1 MSASFASNFSSHR
14 STKSLSTGLPVRKL
28 GLIIKREYLTRIKTK
43 SFIIGTILVP
53 LIGLAF
59 CLLIIFLVNH
69 KPTHTMRL
77 VIVDNSGTL
86 AQSITQG
93 LDAKLEN
100 GQPEFNI
107 VETIARPASPD
118 AVQQNLRARINAE
131 KIDAYLWIPRDPK
144 DSFELHMR
152 NPDNFSLIGPLSGA
166 VDQAVISARLSERGI
181 HLDDI
186 KAVLHGTDLKLMKI
200 SETGEAEEKG
210 QSIAIAVALVI
221 LLYAALL
228 MYGIITMRSVL
239 EEKTTRTMEVLIS
252 AVRPFELLCGKI
264 LGVAAAAFTQFAI
277 WMISTALLFT
287 YGALAAAGMGTGSA
301 LSGVHIPISLVLY
314 AGIFFFGG
322 YFLYSAMFA
331 AIGSACSNDQD
342 AQQLQW
348 VAMAPLGFCIVIY
361 SVVLHRPHFHHFRRS
376 LRDPVLFAC
385 ADVAAHFVAD
395 AARVAD
401 HPCSGPALSHH
412 HRLDLRFRK
421 NLSRRNPDVRQA
433 PLPSRNVPLAPL
445 LLECWPYSSPAP
457 VPGFRSAG

>member
-1 MSASFASNFSSHR
+1 M
-14 STKSLSTGLPVRKL
+14 RKL

-221 LLYAALL
+221 LLYTALL

-252 AVRPFELLCGKI
+252 AVRPFELLTGKI
-264 LGVAAAAFTQFAI
+264 LGVAAAAFTQFAV

-287 YGALAAAGMGTGSA
+287 YGALAAMGMGGTA
-301 LSGVHIPISLVLY
+301 LSGVHVPISLVLY
-314 AGIFFFGG
+314 ATLFFIGG
-322 YFLYSAMFA
+322 YFLYSSMFA
-331 AIGSACSNDQD
+331 AIGAACSNEQD

-348 VAMAPLGFCIVIY
+348 IAMAPLVFCMVIY
-361 SVVLHRPHFHHFRRS
+361 SMVLNDPTSTASVVLSEIPFFA
-376 LRDPVLFAC
+376 PVLMALRISLQTPP
-385 ADVAAHFVAD
+385 AWQI
-395 AARVAD
+395 
-401 HPCSGPALSHH
+401 ALSLVLLVFTTIVTIWASAKIY
-412 HRLDLRFRK
+412 RVGILMYGKRPSLVEMFRWLR
-421 NLSRRNPDVRQA
+421 
-433 PLPSRNVPLAPL
+433 
-445 LLECWPYSSPAP
+445 YS
-457 VPGFRSAG
+457 

>member
-1 MSASFASNFSSHR
+1 
-14 STKSLSTGLPVRKL
+14 VRKL

-43 SFIIGTILVP
+43 GFIIGTILVP

-69 KPTHTMRL
+69 KPTHSMRL
-77 VIVDNSGTL
+77 VIVDNSGQL
-86 AQSITQG
+86 AQPITQG

-107 VETIARPASPD
+107 VETNVRPASPD
-118 AVQQNLRARINAE
+118 VVQQDLRARINAE

-166 VDQAVISARLSERGI
+166 VDQAVISARLSERGV

-186 KAVLHGTDLKLMKI
+186 KSTLRGTDLKLMKI

-210 QSIAIAVALVI
+210 QSIGIAVALVV
-221 LLYAALL
+221 LLYTALL

-264 LGVAAAAFTQFAI
+264 LGVAAAAFTQFAV

-287 YGALAAAGMGTGSA
+287 YGALAAMGMGGTA
-301 LSGVHIPISLVLY
+301 MSGVHVPISLVLY
-314 AGIFFFGG
+314 ATIFFIGG
-322 YFLYSAMFA
+322 YFLYSSMFA
-331 AIGSACSNDQD
+331 AIGAACSNEQD

-348 VAMAPLGFCIVIY
+348 IAMAPLVFCMVIY
-361 SVVLHRPHFHHFRRS
+361 SMVLNDPTSTASVVLSEIPFFA
-376 LRDPVLFAC
+376 PVLMAL
-385 ADVAAHFVAD
+385 
-395 AARVAD
+395 RISLQT
-401 HPCSGPALSHH
+401 PPAWQIVLS
-412 HRLDLRFRK
+412 LF
-421 NLSRRNPDVRQA
+421 
-433 PLPSRNVPLAPL
+433 L
-445 LLECWPYSSPAP
+445 LLVTTVVTIWASAKIYRVGILMYGKRPSLVEMFRWLRYS
-457 VPGFRSAG
+457 

>member
-59 CLLIIFLVNH
+59 CLLIIFLLNH

-77 VIVDNSGTL
+77 VIVDNSGQL
-86 AQSITQG
+86 AHSKTQG

-166 VDQAVISARLSERGI
+166 VDQAVISARLSERGV

-221 LLYAALL
+221 LLYTALL

-252 AVRPFELLCGKI
+252 AVRPFELLAGKI
-264 LGVAAAAFTQFAI
+264 LGVACAAFTQFAI
-277 WMISTALLFT
+277 WMGSTALLFS
-287 YGALAAAGMGTGSA
+287 YGALAAMGMGGTA
-301 LSGVHIPISLVLY
+301 LSGVHVPISLVLY
-314 AGIFFFGG
+314 ATLFFIGG
-322 YFLYSAMFA
+322 YFLYSSMFA
-331 AIGSACSNDQD
+331 AIGAAC
-342 AQQLQW
+342 
-348 VAMAPLGFCIVIY
+348 
-361 SVVLHRPHFHHFRRS
+361 
-376 LRDPVLFAC
+376 
-385 ADVAAHFVAD
+385 
-395 AARVAD
+395 
-401 HPCSGPALSHH
+401 
-412 HRLDLRFRK
+412 
-421 NLSRRNPDVRQA
+421 
-433 PLPSRNVPLAPL
+433 
-445 LLECWPYSSPAP
+445 
-457 VPGFRSAG
+457 

>member
-1 MSASFASNFSSHR
+1 
-14 STKSLSTGLPVRKL
+14 VRKL

-43 SFIIGTILVP
+43 GFIIGTILVP

-69 KPTHTMRL
+69 KPTHSMRL
-77 VIVDNSGTL
+77 VIVDNSGQL
-86 AQSITQG
+86 AQPITQG

-107 VETIARPASPD
+107 VETNVRPASPD
-118 AVQQNLRARINAE
+118 VVQQDLRARINAE

-166 VDQAVISARLSERGI
+166 VDQAVISARLSERGV

-186 KAVLHGTDLKLMKI
+186 KSILRGTDLKLMKI
-200 SETGEAEEKG
+200 SEG
-210 QSIAIAVALVI
+210 QSIGIAVALVV
-221 LLYAALL
+221 LLYTALL

-264 LGVAAAAFTQFAI
+264 LGVAAAAFTQFAV

-287 YGALAAAGMGTGSA
+287 YGALAAMGMGGTA
-301 LSGVHIPISLVLY
+301 MSGVHVPISLVLY
-314 AGIFFFGG
+314 ATIFFIGG
-322 YFLYSAMFA
+322 YFLYSSMFA
-331 AIGSACSNDQD
+331 AIGAACSNEQD

-348 VAMAPLGFCIVIY
+348 IAMAPLVFCMVIY
-361 SVVLHRPHFHHFRRS
+361 SMVLNDPTSTASVVLSEIPFFA
-376 LRDPVLFAC
+376 PVLMAL
-385 ADVAAHFVAD
+385 
-395 AARVAD
+395 RISLQT
-401 HPCSGPALSHH
+401 PPAWQIVLS
-412 HRLDLRFRK
+412 LF
-421 NLSRRNPDVRQA
+421 
-433 PLPSRNVPLAPL
+433 L
-445 LLECWPYSSPAP
+445 LLVTTVVTIWASAKIYRVGILMYGKRPSLVEMFRWLRYS
-457 VPGFRSAG
+457 

>member
-1 MSASFASNFSSHR
+1 
-14 STKSLSTGLPVRKL
+14 VRKL

-221 LLYAALL
+221 LLYTALL

-252 AVRPFELLCGKI
+252 AVRPFELLTGKI
-264 LGVAAAAFTQFAI
+264 LGVAAAAFTQFAV

-287 YGALAAAGMGTGSA
+287 YGALAAMGMGGTA
-301 LSGVHIPISLVLY
+301 LSGVHVPISLVLY
-314 AGIFFFGG
+314 ATLFFIGG
-322 YFLYSAMFA
+322 YFLYSSMFA
-331 AIGSACSNDQD
+331 AIGAACSNEQD

-348 VAMAPLGFCIVIY
+348 IAMAPLVFCMVIY
-361 SVVLHRPHFHHFRRS
+361 SMVLNDPTSTASVVLSEIPFFA
-376 LRDPVLFAC
+376 PVLMALRISLQTPP
-385 ADVAAHFVAD
+385 AWQI
-395 AARVAD
+395 
-401 HPCSGPALSHH
+401 ALSLVLLVLTTIVTIWASAKIY
-412 HRLDLRFRK
+412 RVGILMYGKRPSLVEMFRWLR
-421 NLSRRNPDVRQA
+421 
-433 PLPSRNVPLAPL
+433 
-445 LLECWPYSSPAP
+445 YS
-457 VPGFRSAG
+457 

>member
-1 MSASFASNFSSHR
+1 
-14 STKSLSTGLPVRKL
+14 VRKL

-43 SFIIGTILVP
+43 GFIIGTILVP

-69 KPTHTMRL
+69 KPTHSMRL

-86 AQSITQG
+86 AQPIMQG
-93 LDAKLEN
+93 LDAKLDN
-100 GQPEFNI
+100 GKPEFNI
-107 VETIARPASPD
+107 VETIVLSASPD
-118 AVQQNLRARINAE
+118 AVQQDLRARINSE
-131 KIDAYLWIPRDPK
+131 TIDAYLWIPRDPK

-186 KAVLHGTDLKLMKI
+186 KAILHGADLKLMKV

-210 QSIAIAVALVI
+210 QSIGIAIALVV
-221 LLYAALL
+221 LLYTALL

-277 WMISTALLFT
+277 WMISTALLFS
-287 YGALAAAGMGTGSA
+287 YGALAAMGMGGTA

-314 AGIFFFGG
+314 AGIFFVGG
-322 YFLYSAMFA
+322 YFLYSSMFA
-331 AIGSACSNDQD
+331 AIGAACSNEQD

-348 VAMAPLGFCIVIY
+348 IAMAPLVFCMVIY
-361 SVVLHRPHFHHFRRS
+361 SMVLNDPTSTASVVLSEIPFFA
-376 LRDPVLFAC
+376 PVLMALRISLQTPPAWQIVLSVFLLFLTTIGTIWAS
-385 ADVAAHFVAD
+385 AKIY
-395 AARVAD
+395 RVGILMYGKR
-401 HPCSGPALSHH
+401 PSLVEMF
-412 HRLDLRFRK
+412 RWLR
-421 NLSRRNPDVRQA
+421 
-433 PLPSRNVPLAPL
+433 
-445 LLECWPYSSPAP
+445 YS
-457 VPGFRSAG
+457 